1 MNKCDQK
8 SLQPW
13 SSEEEKERSSTVQ
26 ESKMPNM
33 IRFFLNWFVG
43 KGQYR
48 KTGKLVC
55 TLNYKLKLDL
65 FEASFILQFK
75 NNQTHSK
82 KSNCFATVWTL
93 YIRQLRI
100 EAVNCTIEINAI
112 NGKLFLIP
120 KLCILWK
127 SHFRDIYRFT
137 APASHFPGEISRIQ
151 CIIVELLSLLCWRG
165 RSKWGRLTLSNYLHC
180 FLQFLP
186 CTGTT
191 VISFLLLHSFLR

>member
-26 ESKMPNM
+26 ETKMPNL

-82 KSNCFATVWTL
+82 KSNCSATVWTL
-93 YIRQLRI
+93 YIRQLR
-100 EAVNCTIEINAI
+100 IEINAI

-120 KLCILWK
+120 KLWILWK

-151 CIIVELLSLLCWRG
+151 CNIVELPVMLEG
-165 RSKWGRLTLSNYLHC
+165 QEQMGQAHTE
-180 FLQFLP
+180 
-186 CTGTT
+186 
-191 VISFLLLHSFLR
+191 